1 MRKKNAFL
9 AAAVIGALPLLMLL
23 QQRLMPRNNP
33 AAPPHLMLRQ
43 DQKLLWAT
51 EDGLIYNR
59 FYARNVAYAAGFYA
73 ARGEHVKAQKWFQL
87 GAAEFRYPSVML
99 LYGDYHLY
107 SRKYRAARRWYEL
120 ARSHA
125 LQDRQAQFLHV
136 LTKRIDLLDS
146 LEKKGAKK

>member
-9 AAAVIGALPLLMLL
+9 AAAVIGALPLLMLM

-107 SRKYRAARRWYEL
+107 SRKYHLLIKNRKRTRHTHTHRTAVCIGSA
-120 ARSHA
+120 
-125 LQDRQAQFLHV
+125 
-136 LTKRIDLLDS
+136 TKLIFTS
-146 LEKKGAKK
+146 AEYFCSCI